1 MRVGRHVVRHWSSTQ
16 ATLALS
22 SGEAEYAALVKT
34 ASCGLG
40 LQSMMLDL
48 GIAAQVK
55 LECDSAAAIGIASR
69 VGLGKLR
76 HLEVHLLWL
85 QELVRDKR
93 VQLHKVDGKSNIS
106 DFLTKFCKKEV
117 LDFALPACCFRE
129 RAGRAEVAPEMQG

>member
-1 MRVGRHVVRHWSSTQ
+1 MRHWSSTQ
-16 ATLALS
+16 ATLALR

-40 LQSMMLDL
+40 LQSMLQDL

-93 VQLHKVDGKSNIS
+93 VQLHKVDGKSNILRIS
-106 DFLTKFCKKEV
+106 SPS
-117 LDFALPACCFRE
+117 FAKRKS
-129 RAGRAEVAPEMQG
+129 